1 MITNQVCNFVNE
13 YSITITEESVHNIS
27 INYISLQKQGKEGMR
42 GKRNG
47 RSKEMERG
55 RKIAYSWRQVEELLH
70 LVTSG
75 GGGGCKLFKRN
86 SGKWGQR
93 YQEEKAGKQNRGRRE
108 AEELILRKEEEG
120 RRGREESMG
129 GREREGGGR
138 RKERKEGGRE
148 GRRKERKPATRT
160 WSTELGRQVTTPTSS
175 QLK

>member
-47 RSKEMERG
+47 RSKEMEGG
-55 RKIAYSWRQVEELLH
+55 RKIAYSWRQVEELLQ

-75 GGGGCKLFKRN
+75 GGGGYKLFKRN

-129 GREREGGGR
+129 GRERERGGG
-138 RKERKEGGRE
+138 EGGRE
-148 GRRKERKPATRT
+148 GRREEER
-160 WSTELGRQVTTPTSS
+160 EGGRKGN
-175 QLK
+175 QLRGPGPQS

>member
-1 MITNQVCNFVNE
+1 M
-13 YSITITEESVHNIS
+13 
-27 INYISLQKQGKEGMR
+27 EGR
-42 GKRNG
+42 
-47 RSKEMERG
+47 

-75 GGGGCKLFKRN
+75 GREGGGCELFKRN

-108 AEELILRKEEEG
+108 AEELILRKGEE
-120 RRGREESMG
+120 GREESMG
-129 GREREGGGR
+129 GRERERGGEGRGGR
-138 RKERKEGGRE
+138 KG
-148 GRRKERKPATRT
+148 RKPAMRT